1 MGIFGVNIRGSAVAN
16 LMNPADIASAY
27 QGGLQ
32 FGQQLRE
39 RKRMEDERAQLR
51 NLAPQ
56 IMQGDPAAF
65 SQAAAIN
72 PEAATTYQSAGDSQY
87 RRVTN
92 VAKMMRDAINT
103 GNPTAKQRAFQTI
116 RPFLSQM
123 AGGRPVPE
131 QWDDSLLPG
140 FEQFENRISMAAG
153 QQDQQR
159 NLSVSPGSAIV
170 NPATG
175 EVVYER
181 PFAPQ
186 QQSFEFNGPDGRPR
200 RYTFNTRTGQYEE
213 ATLGAAQP
221 VSAPPPAEASQRL
234 NAIVQTLQQQGL
246 SPEQIQAAMPVFEQ
260 AVLAPPGG
268 PSMGGAP
275 LVGRSPE
282 EQAALTT
289 GAQEAA
295 RLQYLPQTEQIKAD
309 AAVRQAADTATAKG
323 RAEATLEAQQNLPR
337 VLQESN
343 NTIRLIDQALNH
355 PGRVV
360 ATGASSRLDPRNF
373 IPGTEARDF
382 QALLDQIKGGT
393 FLQAFQSL
401 KGGGAIT
408 EVEGRKAEQA
418 IARLQTD
425 QTEEGFANSLRELR
439 QIAVDAIGRAQ
450 KKAQGPTGN
459 TGRKV
464 IRTGTLN
471 GRKVVQYSDGA
482 TDYAD

>member
-1 MGIFGVNIRGSAVAN
+1 MAN

-27 QGGLQ
+27 QGGLL
-32 FGQQLRE
+32 FGQQQRE
-39 RKRMEDERAQLR
+39 RKRLEGEREQLR

-72 PEAATTYQSAGDSQY
+72 PEAATTYQSAGDQQY
-87 RRVTN
+87 RRLMN
-92 VAKMMRDAINT
+92 VSKMMRDAINT
-103 GNPTAKQRAFQTI
+103 NNPAAKQRAFQTI

-123 AGGRPVPE
+123 TGGRPVPE

-153 QQDQQR
+153 PEGQQR

-186 QQSFEFNGPDGRPR
+186 QQSFEMNGPDGRPR

-213 ATLGAAQP
+213 ATLGGQQEI
-221 VSAPPPAEASQRL
+221 SAPPPAEASQRL
-234 NAIVQTLQQQGL
+234 NAIVQTLRQQGL
-246 SPEQIQAAMPVFEQ
+246 TPEQIQAAMPTFEQ

-268 PSMGGAP
+268 PAMGGAP

-295 RLQYLPQTEQIKAD
+295 RLQYLPQAEQIKAN
-309 AAVRQAADTATAKG
+309 AAIQQAAGTATAKG
-323 RAEATLEAQQNLPR
+323 EAEAALEARQNLPR
-337 VLQESN
+337 VTQESD
-343 NTIRLIDQALNH
+343 NTVRLIDQALNH
-355 PGRVV
+355 PGRAM
-360 ATGASSRLDPRNF
+360 ATGASSRFDPRNML
-373 IPGTEARDF
+373 PGTEAADF
-382 QALLDQIKGGT
+382 RALLDQIKGGT

-418 IARLQTD
+418 IARLAAD
-425 QTEEGFANSLRELR
+425 QSEQGFVDALKELR
-439 QIAVDAIGRAQ
+439 LIAVQAKARAER
-450 KKAQGPTGN
+450 KAAGSTGN
-459 TGRKV
+459 TGRQV
-464 IRTGTLN
+464 VRTGTLN
-471 GRKVVQYSDGA
+471 GRKVVQYSDGT